1 MYTIHIPPST
11 SSSLHTKRMTS
22 NRERMTNPFA
32 ILTLHA
38 IHSYQKA
45 MVELSSNQ
53 QSIIPKILIYT
64 VGTSLLATVIY
75 KKMKKN
81 QAPTQTPPYQ
91 RPYNFLYTLSL
102 PFKYL
107 LYKMQCTPTPTSTS
121 TSTPTP
127 TNPPPPPFEDKYF
140 NEYDEWSKSTDTNE
154 TSEDHKKECLENMY
168 YSTVRETINDFY
180 GDVIMCYDH
189 KTLSFAYYARTGNI
203 PYKYLETIS
212 RKYMIETNAP
222 KEIHVDIRSEYQKA
236 VTATAP
242 APETTTTTTTTAT
255 APDTDTALETD
266 IEESESTVFVKL
278 KSYNNAT
285 NLKTHTNTN
294 DKTTDKNDTFV
305 KPESKTKT
313 NANPNVILRENANRY
328 SYRGKIDDFTEH
340 HKVFL
345 AERRTSSAPAAT
357 SSSSSATPATHTTT
371 GYAEFKKQRSAL

>member
-1 MYTIHIPPST
+1 
-11 SSSLHTKRMTS
+11 
-22 NRERMTNPFA
+22 
-32 ILTLHA
+32 
-38 IHSYQKA
+38 
-45 MVELSSNQ
+45 
-53 QSIIPKILIYT
+53 
-64 VGTSLLATVIY
+64 
-75 KKMKKN
+75 
-81 QAPTQTPPYQ
+81 
-91 RPYNFLYTLSL
+91 
-102 PFKYL
+102 
-107 LYKMQCTPTPTSTS
+107 MQCTPTPI
-121 TSTPTP
+121 PTTTQ
-127 TNPPPPPFEDKYF
+127 TNPSPPFEDKYF
-140 NEYDEWSKSTDTNE
+140 NEYDEWAKSTDTNE

-236 VTATAP
+236 VTATVP
-242 APETTTTTTTTAT
+242 APETTTTETAE
-255 APDTDTALETD
+255 PEP
-266 IEESESTVFVKL
+266 EPESTVFVKL

-313 NANPNVILRENANRY
+313 NANPNVILRENSNRY

-345 AERRTSSAPAAT
+345 AERRTASVPATSAAAT
-357 SSSSSATPATHTTT
+357 SLSSPATNAATHTTT